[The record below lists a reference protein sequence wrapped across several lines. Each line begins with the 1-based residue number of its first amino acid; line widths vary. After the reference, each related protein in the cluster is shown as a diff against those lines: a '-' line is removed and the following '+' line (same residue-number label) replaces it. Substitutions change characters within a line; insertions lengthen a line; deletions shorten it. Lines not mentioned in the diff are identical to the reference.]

1 MFIKL
6 ASRNVKRQ
14 IGNYMIYF
22 ITVSLTVALMF
33 AINNVIFS
41 KKLQEYAAQMEML
54 RTGLI
59 GITIF
64 ISLIVSF
71 VLSYGTSF
79 ILKLRKREFGTYL
92 TLGMTRK
99 NILTI
104 FVLETLILCIAALA
118 TGIVLGLFIYQGL
131 MGLLTYLME
140 VEYVFADYSME
151 GMTFTIVMVTAVFL
165 LSSVTSAIYLKR
177 VSIYQLIHGDRMVEK
192 RVKHPVFWMTLTLIS
207 LAGIVGSCIAFYKV
221 IEHLF
226 LSDGNA
232 SEWPI
237 MGCMVVLAVTVVT
250 FHTGFARSVVNLM
263 LKNRKLCCR
272 GTNIFVLRQLS
283 GKLSANSIM
292 AGALAFLIAFAAIG
306 ANVSFSQ
313 KITEQAVLNKFY
325 PFDISAILDAYEEN
339 PIGLEEARE
348 IILRYAGIEKEIDF
362 NIYATGDNYLHGF
375 TIWSGE
381 NFKRVK
387 DSFIRESDINRLNAA
402 LGWEPIDLK
411 GGFVIMSDIP
421 QVMNMDFSSAELTLN
436 GKTYSCTGKTDVMP
450 LRAYFFFAAIVP
462 DEAVEGLD
470 IQTQCASFDLKDEK
484 FDAHG
489 LQSELSYSTNGN
501 GFTFMRS
508 DYKIKEYERL
518 QRSSSTAIFIISTLY
533 MAVVFVFMSMA
544 ILALKTLS
552 GMSEDRR
559 RYDVL
564 FRLGA
569 GEREQSKTLFLQ
581 IFSFFFLPF
590 AIPLLLNIPAGI
602 TCSRIMELGGLMKQS
617 GEILV
622 TTVLITTVMAA
633 IYLLYFGAT
642 YLIAKH
648 NIVRTNI

>member
-1 MFIKL
+1 LFIKL

-54 RTGLI
+54 RPGLI

-207 LAGIVGSCIAFYKV
+207 LAGIVESCIAFYKV

-362 NIYATGDNYLHGF
+362 NIYTTGDNYLHGF